1 MNHEELE
8 ELLEDIEEARSLYE
22 DVCKLLSSHGFDVD
36 FSYIRDL
43 TDFDYE
49 EALKKAIKAE
59 QAEEAY
65 LNSEYERMK
74 L

>member
-8 ELLEDIEEARSLYE
+8 SMLQDIEEARSLYE
-22 DVCKLLSSHGFDVD
+22 DVCRLLSLHGFDVN

-43 TDFDYE
+43 TDFDYK
-49 EALKKAIKAE
+49 EALKQAICEEKAD
-59 QAEEAY
+59 EAY
-65 LNSEYERMK
+65 LNSEYERIK